1 MILPVRGPFTY
12 KSFIESTY
20 RMKRTM
26 CCMQICP
33 TRHVDIPIESVL
45 YSSVIQIG
53 LPQSVRGIVNRKF
66 IEYDLFSSF
75 SR

>member
-12 KSFIESTY
+12 KSFIESMY
-20 RMKRTM
+20 RIKRAM
-26 CCMQICP
+26 CCMQLYP
-33 TRHVDIPIESVL
+33 TRHMDIPIESVL

-53 LPQSVRGIVNRKF
+53 LPQSVTEKVNRRF

-75 SR
+75 SG